1 MINVVIISVE
11 MECSLCNT
19 SLRVKFPI
27 REYLKHL
34 LLFRAHQPTFKVT
47 CGIGGCSRSYTNLK
61 TYTNHVY
68 GVHDLSMIS
77 SNESIPAGS
86 CNDGST
92 PSFNDDRILDPT
104 ECSTE
109 DENSTDKDDIEN
121 DNIAAQPPDNL
132 QKSSALLLF
141 GLKEKYKLPQSTVQG
156 IVYGITSLL
165 QQQMDILKSQVFK

>member
-1 MINVVIISVE
+1 M
-11 MECSLCNT
+11 CNT
-19 SLRVKFPI
+19 SLRVKFLN
-27 REYLKHL
+27 REYLKHFS
-34 LLFRAHQPTFKVT
+34 LFRAHQPTFKVT

-77 SNESIPAGS
+77 ESVPAGS

-92 PSFNDDRILDPT
+92 TSCNDDRSLDPT

-109 DENSTDKDDIEN
+109 DENSPDNDDIIEN
-121 DNIAAQPPDNL
+121 DNIAVQPPENL
-132 QKSSALLLF
+132 QKSSALLLL

-156 IVYGITSLL
+156 IVHGVTSLL

>member
-1 MINVVIISVE
+1 

-34 LLFRAHQPTFKVT
+34 LLFHAHQPTFKVT
-47 CGIGGCSRSYTNLK
+47 CGISGCSRSYTNLK

-68 GVHDLSMIS
+68 GVHDLSTIS
-77 SNESIPAGS
+77 SSESVPAGS
-86 CNDGST
+86 CNDGYTTSC
-92 PSFNDDRILDPT
+92 NDDRSLDPT

-109 DENSTDKDDIEN
+109 DENSPDNDDIIEN
-121 DNIAAQPPDNL
+121 DNIAVQPPDNL
-132 QKSSALLLF
+132 QKSSALLLL

-156 IVYGITSLL
+156 IVHGVTSLL